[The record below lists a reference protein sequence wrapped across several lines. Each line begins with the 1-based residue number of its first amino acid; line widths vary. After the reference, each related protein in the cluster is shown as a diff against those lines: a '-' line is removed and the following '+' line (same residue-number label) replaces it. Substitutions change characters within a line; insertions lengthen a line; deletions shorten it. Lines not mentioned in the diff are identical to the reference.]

1 MVIDKV
7 WLRVGNI
14 STTRNIYWSSKT
26 RNQGEINKSKYN
38 HKKKNLIEHTK
49 EEIEGKTTQA
59 NAIPSFNIK
68 TLIEYPKK
76 EIEKKTTK
84 RHMAM
89 KYNQA

>member
-1 MVIDKV
+1 
-7 WLRVGNI
+7 
-14 STTRNIYWSSKT
+14 
-26 RNQGEINKSKYN
+26 
-38 HKKKNLIEHTK
+38 LIEHTK